1 MKTPNQVQN
10 EFAPAIRRAR
20 LDNLTIY
27 EISDGELNIIEKGSP
42 DSIYLT
48 ISVALITSAA
58 SFLGSLILTDIK
70 SIAVLFAF
78 ISIVVVGLVLGTIL
92 LILWKRS
99 SNSVADCVA
108 TIRRRLPPEGE
119 PAKPSGTDAQ
129 PVIAGDAPQAA
140 PP

>member
-1 MKTPNQVQN
+1 MNTPNQVQSD
-10 EFAPAIRRAR
+10 FAPAIRRAR

-27 EISDGELNIIEKGSP
+27 EISEGELNIIENGSP

-48 ISVALITSAA
+48 ISIALLTLAI
-58 SFLGSLILTDIK
+58 SFLGSLLLTEIK
-70 SIAVLFAF
+70 SNAILFAF
-78 ISIVVVGLVLGTIL
+78 IAIVVVGFILGLIL

-119 PAKPSGTDAQ
+119 PAGLNGRDAQ
-129 PVIAGDAPQAA
+129 PIIPPDAAR
-140 PP
+140 

>member
-1 MKTPNQVQN
+1 MTSPNQVQT

-27 EISDGELNIIEKGSP
+27 EISEGELNTIEKGSP

-48 ISVALITSAA
+48 ISVALIASAL
-58 SFLGSLILTDIK
+58 SFLGSLVLTEIK
-70 SIAVLFAF
+70 SNTVLFLF
-78 ISIVVVGLVLGTIL
+78 IAIVVVGLVVGIIL

-99 SNSVADCVA
+99 SNSVAECVA

-119 PAKPSGTDAQ
+119 PARSNGTDTQ
-129 PVIAGDAPQAA
+129 PIIAPGAA
-140 PP
+140 R